1 MSHYKGA
8 SRVRA
13 SLTSQKYAPSRS
25 SIRGREGVGKDLWI
39 GRDWKREEN
48 GEGSGLGRERRELRK
63 EGVGKRLEKGGGKWK
78 SIGRRGEEGG
88 REGRRV
94 EWTG

>member
-1 MSHYKGA
+1 M
-8 SRVRA
+8 
-13 SLTSQKYAPSRS
+13 
-25 SIRGREGVGKDLWI
+25 
-39 GRDWKREEN
+39 
-48 GEGSGLGRERRELRK
+48 GRERRELRK